1 MERKACLEDRDGASS
16 QLVAETQR
24 QRIRNQKTEG
34 SYAPQ
39 VDDSDDSD
47 GEHCAYKLKK
57 KKMMMKHFLTAKMA
71 FCKDSNLSH
80 QTQISHHQRPLFLH
94 QITTTH
100 QDKKKNKQ
108 TQKSLHCRRR
118 EMGLDGTNQ
127 TKKDRFC
134 LCLKDRYF
142 DFYLKLFLK
151 GCECVSLCL

>member
-1 MERKACLEDRDGASS
+1 
-16 QLVAETQR
+16 
-24 QRIRNQKTEG
+24 
-34 SYAPQ
+34 
-39 VDDSDDSD
+39 
-47 GEHCAYKLKK
+47 
-57 KKMMMKHFLTAKMA
+57 MMMKHFLTAKMA

-100 QDKKKNKQ
+100 QGKKKNKQ

-151 GCECVSLCL
+151 GCECVSLCLWKLFIVAYAKCGWMWPFTLYFVFFSNFFRLSGMAVVTFTLCC